1 MHVSILY
8 TLFKKVK
15 NMKAKAIFPLPI
27 LFLTLFI
34 VSAWHWFSLGLR
46 WICCSHFRCKPL
58 PLESY
63 LRPKETEIA
72 GSRPAR
78 VVQRGSGQKWKQGLE
93 VASSALG
100 KVPQLCFAICS
111 LTFVFLVDPLEPKTP
126 SPKMTCSIESVLQT
140 FQAAVQKSM
149 KFLRG
154 AGFVVLDRQG
164 ACHFGSG
171 CDRARPARL

>member
-1 MHVSILY
+1 MDLLLS
-8 TLFKKVK
+8 
-15 NMKAKAIFPLPI
+15 
-27 LFLTLFI
+27 
-34 VSAWHWFSLGLR
+34 
-46 WICCSHFRCKPL
+46 FRCKPL

-149 KFLRG
+149 KFLREQG
-154 AGFVVLDRQG
+154 LSCLTDREHAILAVAVTELDQQGYEPFLESNRYVIQVETWKILEVLQLKLL
-164 ACHFGSG
+164 CG
-171 CDRARPARL
+171 CVTSQSSFCIAP